1 MTIAADLIAKRGADV
16 DDILDRLDSCYA
28 QNVVNALWA
37 DAVANRAEGPVL
49 FLLPDELAEVAA
61 DARAAA
67 SSLAERIGDLGGAI
81 TADPTALV
89 ARSVTGSFSLPENCA
104 DVAAILTN
112 AAAALDALIEAYQ
125 DFLDLVRAKD
135 DVSYHLVVKLLAA
148 ELHRRA
154 DIEATLAA

>member
-1 MTIAADLIAKRGADV
+1 MTIAADLVAKRGADV

-49 FLLPDELAEVAA
+49 FLLPNELAEVAA

-67 SSLAERIGDLGGAI
+67 SSLADRIGDLGGAI
-81 TADPTALV
+81 TADPAALV

-154 DIEATLAA
+154 EIEATLAA